1 MRKPGSCSIGW
12 VMLSKE
18 IKLEKHKEICNYIN
32 MSKILN
38 DIRSH
43 QFVIEYL
50 IKILNT
56 ERNM

>member
-32 MSKILN
+32 MSKIIN
-38 DIRSH
+38 DICSH
-43 QFVIEYL
+43 
-50 IKILNT
+50 
-56 ERNM
+56 